1 MYTMYTQMP
10 VMDGIEATR
19 RYRAHEQHLLLTSTT
34 PTTPPTTATS
44 NTTPTSTPT
53 PYSPQ
58 IIIGCSANSDDDTH
72 REAMQVGMNAFLC
85 KPMSIKSLHDIII
98 KLRFNIVKE
107 IEKEEEKKC
116 NEKLSD
122 LHLQFNSALIWP

>member
-1 MYTMYTQMP
+1 
-10 VMDGIEATR
+10 MDGIEATR

-34 PTTPPTTATS
+34 PTTPLTTTTS
-44 NTTPTSTPT
+44 NTTPT
-53 PYSPQ
+53 PYSTQ

-72 REAMQVGMNAFLC
+72 REAIQVGMNAFLC

-98 KLRFNIVKE
+98 KLRFNIVNE